1 MSTPPPPDH
10 EPPRQQSAI
19 VQIGEATAE
28 ATREAGRQ
36 ALRVSAR
43 LYQFISA
50 DIILLLAFLGM
61 LYCLVYFTINSN
73 QARRLMNEL
82 VNGRAFRGAITWD
95 RVTWGPWPSTLTIEG
110 ARLADSTGQPVI
122 TARAIDLD
130 LNLFALADGVIEGDD
145 VTIQSPV
152 VRLRE
157 VPAEDEFGRP
167 TRMLNIAAM
176 FLPPQQT
183 PPDGAPTSGP
193 TLRFRVARIDDARY
207 EMDLPAVYV
216 DAKGVG
222 VTDAYF
228 QLEPP
233 PGGAGPM
240 RMQMAAADVRAQD
253 VVVKVAKGPPGPNDK
268 SAGRRALADTLR
280 WQVKRVEVDQYA
292 WRDDTFRVERL
303 KGRMGQDTLSV
314 RGFELGLTGPGAPRI
329 GGALEVDSKDIGP
342 HLAQFGLTGFR
353 GPAKVRGQSNGEL
366 LSQAGALEASGEA
379 LTLPSGV
386 VLPRWSLR
394 THHRDNR
401 LDVDEARIDWPEAT
415 VTATGFL
422 DGEPGTF
429 GADVTLDG
437 LRPRVIEGLELP
449 ESAALLS
456 GARISGRVRLRGRD
470 AFDATA
476 PQWGEVEVRLTDP
489 EDRRLPDDLYVELSA
504 LRVGTRLEVTH
515 LDFRSEADQLV
526 GQGAFD
532 TATRDASL
540 DISGH
545 VESVGAWWPMVARG
559 PGPERGAVDISARLS
574 GPLRDLD
581 RIGGASRAAVDG
593 TLALKVRDLAF
604 DGLPLLSADV
614 RAQVRAGRVAVT
626 SLDATA
632 GQTTLSGNAEVGLT
646 RSDPTLRGGLSIGQL
661 DLAAWPTGLPLRGQ
675 VEATLT
681 LDGTLAAPS
690 ASGRFGARALGFAD
704 YPEATLDAQARWRGL
719 KDGTLE
725 VTSAMLT
732 SAAGGARV
740 EGALSFGA
748 RPSVEATA
756 DVEGLDLSSLPPLS
770 ALNLG
775 GRLSGRVQASGPLSG
790 PRVAARVR
798 VDDARW
804 RSLSL
809 AQVSLDGA
817 LTPSLLQVSRLE
829 AKLDDAAGLQVQ
841 DATLA
846 LDGSWAFAGGVKGDA
861 LPLNLANHFTD
872 AAIPIRGSVSFD
884 ATGRG
889 TPADPSLRGSLS
901 LVEAGFG
908 KWPVGGAKLTFA
920 AGEQRV
926 RVDGQLLRGSAL
938 SLSVPTAPGLGP
950 ATGEVRFT
958 DLTLD
963 DYLTAAL
970 PPSDRPLHARV
981 TGRVGVLWD
990 LHATPRPDPE
1000 VEVDFSDLRAQM
1012 PPVDLVN
1019 VSPLRAQFV
1028 KGGLTV
1034 RDFALLV
1041 SGQPLRIDVTTRP
1054 DGALDGR
1061 LEGELDL
1068 ATLEPVLA
1076 STFSSVQGRASLTLQ
1091 VGGTLTE
1098 PLPEGRAVLHSA
1110 WLVPRSPIV
1119 GGELALT
1126 QPAELRIAGSMR
1138 PTLGPEPSDARGRFV
1153 VFLPPSTEA
1162 QPQNRLRLRRD
1173 DGTVTV
1179 REIEVEF
1186 AGFLPDEVRLGLD
1199 ASNATLNLPDV
1210 LRATFNAT
1218 GVRFALSGLGDLA
1231 RARMFL
1237 GGEID
1242 VQRAVYSAPILST
1255 SALNQGLRDNFSGV
1269 ARTRSVSLFERV
1281 PLLKN
1286 FAVDLSLRG
1295 ENDVFVRN
1303 EIAVLSL
1310 DLEVRPDVRVRGN
1323 LYDRPDLRPDE
1334 RLRITGEVSTLPDTS
1349 KILYAGREF
1358 DVRSGQ
1364 VDFGRDSF
1372 MDATVVA
1379 QRTFQLSQDP
1389 AATATTTG
1397 IDAPVGASQSDITA
1411 TLEFR
1416 FKLPDLDA
1424 SPQYSLELSSDSNV
1438 SNIDV
1443 ASLVLTGQ
1451 LASQVSGQT
1460 SAQPALELALSG
1472 VITRIEAPLEQTF
1485 DIDLSLVPQTTG
1497 TLFVSADKSLSR
1509 RLRLYSRT
1517 PVGENE
1523 DGLKRIFGLEYQL
1536 NNFAFGDLSNESLG
1550 LSNSTTGRLKLRL
1563 DLD

>member
-10 EPPRQQSAI
+10 EPPRQPSAI

-28 ATREAGRQ
+28 VTREAGRQ

-50 DIILLLAFLGM
+50 DIILLLAFFGM

-73 QARRLMNEL
+73 QARRLMNEG
-82 VNGRAFRGAITWD
+82 VNGRIFRGAITWD

-110 ARLADSTGQPVI
+110 VRLADSTGQPVI
-122 TARAIDLD
+122 TARTVDLD
-130 LNLFALADGVIEGDD
+130 LNLFALTDGIIEGDD
-145 VTIQSPV
+145 VTIRSPV

-193 TLRFRVARIDDARY
+193 TLRFRIAHIEDARY
-207 EMDLPAVYV
+207 EMDLPSVYV

-228 QLEPP
+228 QMEPP
-233 PGGAGPM
+233 PDGAGPM

-253 VVVKVAKGPPGPNDK
+253 VVVKVAKGPPDPDGK
-268 SAGRRALADTLR
+268 TAGRRALADALR

-303 KGRMGQDTLSV
+303 KGRMGQDTVAV
-314 RGFELGLTGPGAPRI
+314 RGFELSLTGPGAPRI
-329 GGALEVDSKDIGP
+329 SGALDIDSKDIGP
-342 HLAQFGLTGFR
+342 HLAQFGLKGFK
-353 GPAKVRGQSNGEL
+353 GPMKVRGQSSGEL
-366 LSQAGALEASGEA
+366 LSQVGTLEASGDA
-379 LTLPSGV
+379 LTLPGGV
-386 VLPRWSLR
+386 VLPRWTLR
-394 THHRDNR
+394 TRHRDNR
-401 LDVDEARIDWPEAT
+401 LDIDEVRVDWPEAA
-415 VTATGFL
+415 VTATAFL

-429 GADVTLDG
+429 GADVTLQD
-437 LRPRVIEGLELP
+437 LRPRLIEGLALP
-449 ESAALLS
+449 ESAALLA
-456 GARISGRVRLRGRD
+456 GARFNGRVRVRGRD
-470 AFDATA
+470 AFDAAA
-476 PQWGEVEVRLTDP
+476 PQWGEVELRLTDP
-489 EDRRLPDDLYVELSA
+489 EDRRLPDDLYIELSG
-504 LRVGTRLEVTH
+504 LRAGTRLELTH
-515 LDFRSEADQLV
+515 LDVRSEADQLV

-532 TATRDASL
+532 TATRDARI
-540 DISGH
+540 DVSGH
-545 VESVGAWWPMVARG
+545 VESVGAWWPLVARG
-559 PGPERGAVDISARLS
+559 PAPTRGAVDISARLS
-574 GPLRDLD
+574 GAARDLD
-581 RIGGASRAAVDG
+581 RMGGAARASLDG
-593 TLALKVRDLAF
+593 TLAVQVRDLVV
-604 DGLPLLSADV
+604 DGLPALSASV
-614 RAQVRAGRVAVT
+614 RAQVRAGRLSVS
-626 SLDATA
+626 SLEATA
-632 GQTTLSGNAEVGLT
+632 GQTTLSGRGEVALART
-646 RSDPTLRGGLSIGQL
+646 DPTLRGNLKVDKL

-675 VEATLT
+675 VEAELT
-681 LDGTLAAPS
+681 LDGTVAAP
-690 ASGRFGARALGFAD
+690 AVSGRVAARALGYAN
-704 YPEATLDAQARWRGL
+704 YPEATLDARARWRGRA
-719 KDGTLE
+719 DGTLE

-740 EGALSFGA
+740 MGALSLGA
-748 RPSVEATA
+748 PPRVEATA
-756 DVEGLDLSSLPPLS
+756 DVEGLDLSSLPPIS
-770 ALNLG
+770 ALDLG
-775 GRLSGRVQASGPLSG
+775 GRLSGRVQASGPLNG
-790 PRVAARVR
+790 ARVAARVR

-817 LTPSLLQVSRLE
+817 LTPALLEVSRLE
-829 AKLDDAAGLQVQ
+829 AKLDEAAGFTIQ
-841 DATLA
+841 DATLT
-846 LDGSWAFAGGVKGDA
+846 LDGAWAFSGSVRGDA
-861 LPLNLANHFTD
+861 LPLSLANHFVQ
-872 AAIPIRGSVSFD
+872 APLPLRGVVAFD

-889 TPADPSLRGSLS
+889 TPADPQMRGGLT
-901 LVEAGFG
+901 LTDAGFG
-908 KWPVGGAKLTFA
+908 KWPIGDARLTFA
-920 AGEQRV
+920 AGDQRV

-963 DYLTAAL
+963 EYLTAAL
-970 PPSDRPLHARV
+970 PPTDRSLHARV

-990 LHATPRPDPE
+990 LHATPQPAPE
-1000 VEVDFSDLRAQM
+1000 IEVDFSDLRAQM
-1012 PPVDLVN
+1012 PPIDVVN

-1028 KGGLTV
+1028 KNALTV
-1034 RDFALLV
+1034 RDFSLLV
-1041 SGQPLRIDVTTRP
+1041 SGQPLRVDVTTRP

-1076 STFSSVQGRASLTLQ
+1076 STFSSVQGRASIAVQ
-1091 VGGTLTE
+1091 VGGTLTD
-1098 PLPEGRAVLHSA
+1098 PVPEGRAVLHSA
-1110 WLVPRSPIV
+1110 WLVPRSPVV

-1138 PTLGPEPSDARGRFV
+1138 PALGPEPGDARGRFV
-1153 VFLPPSTEA
+1153 VFLPPSTDT

-1179 REIEVEF
+1179 RELEVEF
-1186 AGFLPDEVRLGLD
+1186 ARFLPEDVRLGLD

-1218 GVRFALSGLGDLA
+1218 GVRFALSGLSDLA

-1237 GGEID
+1237 GGAID
-1242 VQRAVYSAPILST
+1242 LQRAVYSAPILST

-1286 FAVDLSLRG
+1286 FAVDLSVHG

-1323 LYDRPDLRPDE
+1323 LYDRADLRPDE

-1372 MDATVVA
+1372 IDATVVA

-1389 AATATTTG
+1389 AATTTTTG

>member
-10 EPPRQQSAI
+10 EPPRQPSAI
-19 VQIGEATAE
+19 AQIGEATAE
-28 ATREAGRQ
+28 VTRQAGRQ

-61 LYCLVYFTINSN
+61 LYCLVYFTMNSN
-73 QARRLMNEL
+73 QARRLMNEA
-82 VNGRAFRGAITWD
+82 VNGRLFRGAITWD

-122 TARAIDLD
+122 TARTIDLD
-130 LNLFALADGVIEGDD
+130 LNLFALTDGVIEGDD
-145 VTIQSPV
+145 VTIRGPV

-157 VPAEDEFGRP
+157 VPAEDELGRP

-176 FLPPQQT
+176 FLPPHQV

-193 TLRFRVARIDDARY
+193 TLKFSIARIDDARY

-216 DAKGVG
+216 DAKGVS

-233 PGGAGPM
+233 PEGAGPM

-253 VVVKVAKGPPGPNDK
+253 VVVKVTKGPPDPSGKN
-268 SAGRRALADTLR
+268 AGRRALAESLR
-280 WQVKRVEVDQYA
+280 WQVKRVEIDQYA

-303 KGRMGQDTLSV
+303 KGRMGQDSLTV
-314 RGFELGLTGPGAPRI
+314 RGFEFGLSGPGAPRI
-329 GGALEVDSKDIGP
+329 GGAIEVDSKDIGP
-342 HLAQFGLTGFR
+342 HLAQFGLRGFK
-353 GPAKVRGQSNGEL
+353 GPVKVRGQSGGEL
-366 LSQAGALEASGEA
+366 LSQAGTLEASGEA
-379 LTLPSGV
+379 LALPGGA
-386 VLPRWSLR
+386 VLPRWTLR
-394 THHRDNR
+394 TRHRDNR
-401 LDVDEARIDWPEAT
+401 LDVEDLSVDWT
-415 VTATGFL
+415 DGSVTATAFL

-429 GADVTLDG
+429 GADVTLQD
-437 LRPRVIEGLELP
+437 LRPRSIEGLQLP
-449 ESAALLS
+449 EPAASLM
-456 GARISGRVRLRGRD
+456 GARFNGRLRVRGRD
-470 AFDATA
+470 AFDPAA
-476 PQWGEVEVRLTDP
+476 PQWAELELRLSEL
-489 EDRRLPDDLYVELSA
+489 EDRRLPEDLSVELSG
-504 LRVGTRLEVTH
+504 LRAGTRVEVAH
-515 LDFRSEADQLV
+515 VDVRSEADQLV

-532 TATRDASL
+532 TASRDARIDL
-540 DISGH
+540 SGH
-545 VESVGAWWPMVARG
+545 LESLGTWWPLVASG
-559 PGPERGAVDISARLS
+559 PGPTRGALDVSARLS
-574 GPLRDLD
+574 GTLRDLD
-581 RIGGASRAAVDG
+581 RSGGAARNSLDG
-593 TLALKVRDLAF
+593 TLALQVRDLAF
-604 DGLPLLSADV
+604 DGAPALSASV
-614 RAQVRAGRVAVT
+614 RAQARAGRLSVT
-626 SLDATA
+626 SLKATA
-632 GQTTLSGNAEVGLT
+632 GQTTLTGHAEVALA
-646 RSDPTLRGGLSIGQL
+646 RPDPSLRGALTVDKL
-661 DLAAWPTGLPLRGQ
+661 DLAAWPTGLPLRGRA
-675 VEATLT
+675 EAALT
-681 LDGTLAAPS
+681 LDGTVAQPS
-690 ASGRFGARALGFAD
+690 VSGRVAARALGYAD
-704 YPEATLDAQARWRGL
+704 YPEVTLDAQARWRGGS
-719 KDGTLE
+719 DGTLE
-725 VTSAMLT
+725 VTSATLT
-732 SAAGGARV
+732 SAAGGARL
-740 EGALSFGA
+740 EGTLALGA
-748 RPSVEATA
+748 RPRVDARAEV
-756 DVEGLDLSSLPPLS
+756 DDLDSSLPPLS
-770 ALNLG
+770 ALDLG
-775 GRLSGRVQASGPLSG
+775 GRLSGRVQARGPLAEA
-790 PRVAARVR
+790 RVAAQVR

-809 AQVSLDGA
+809 ARLSLDGA
-817 LTPSLLQVSRLE
+817 FTPAALEISRLE
-829 AKLDDAAGLQVQ
+829 AKLDEAAGLSVL
-841 DATLA
+841 DATLT
-846 LDGSWAFAGGVKGDA
+846 LDGAWAFSGRARGDA
-861 LPLNLANHFTD
+861 LPVSLANHFVQ
-872 AAIPIRGSVSFD
+872 AALPLRGAVSFD

-889 TPADPSLRGSLS
+889 TPADPRVQGGLTLTD
-901 LVEAGFG
+901 AGFG
-908 KWPVGGAKLTFA
+908 KWPIGDARLTFA
-920 AGEQRV
+920 AGDQRV

-938 SLSVPTAPGLGP
+938 SLSVPTAAGLGP

-963 DYLTAAL
+963 EYLTAAL
-970 PPSDRPLHARV
+970 PPTDHPLHARV

-990 LHATPRPDPE
+990 LHASPRPAPE
-1000 VEVDFSDLRAQM
+1000 IEVDFTDLRAQM
-1012 PPVDLVN
+1012 PPIDVVN

-1028 KGGLTV
+1028 KNALTL
-1034 RDFALLV
+1034 RDFSLLV
-1041 SGQPLRIDVTTRP
+1041 SGQPLRVDVTTRP

-1076 STFSSVQGRASLTLQ
+1076 STFSSVQGRASVAVQ
-1091 VGGTLTE
+1091 VGGTLTD
-1098 PLPEGRAVLHSA
+1098 PVPEGRAVLHSA
-1110 WLVPRSPIV
+1110 WLVPRSPVV

-1126 QPAELRIAGSMR
+1126 QPAELRIAGGKQ
-1138 PTLGPEPSDARGRFV
+1138 PALGPDAVDPRGRFI
-1153 VFLPPSTEA
+1153 VFLPASTEA

-1179 REIEVEF
+1179 RELEVEF
-1186 AGFLPDEVRLGLD
+1186 ARFLPEAVRLGLD
-1199 ASNATLNLPDV
+1199 ASNATLSLPDV

-1218 GVRFALSGLGDLA
+1218 GVRFALSGLSDVA
-1231 RARMFL
+1231 RAQMFL
-1237 GGEID
+1237 GGDID
-1242 VQRAVYSAPILST
+1242 LQRAVYSAPILST

-1286 FAVDLSLRG
+1286 FAVDLSVRG
-1295 ENDVFVRN
+1295 ENDLFVRN

-1310 DLEVRPDVRVRGN
+1310 NLEVRPDVRVRGN

-1334 RLRITGEVSTLPDTS
+1334 RLRITGEVSTLSDTS

-1372 MDATVVA
+1372 IDATVVA

-1389 AATATTTG
+1389 AATSSTSG

-1485 DIDLSLVPQTTG
+1485 DIDLSLTPQTTG
-1497 TLFVSADKSLSR
+1497 TLFVSADKTLSR